1 MSLIESLLGLPTP
14 YSTLVMIAAAV
25 IVFYIAF
32 KVMKMILDTF
42 IVGALSGGLYITL
55 TYITESGFSIDNLL
69 LFIVLGAGLYM
80 LYSLLVKG
88 FKTAEGIL
96 SVPYSILKKFF
107 SVLKGGLSSLWS
119 ELKQEYESKQSSSN
133 ESSSTNSSSSSDND
147 DSGDDKSKKE
157 VILDG

>member
-42 IVGALSGGLYITL
+42 IVGALSGGLYVTL
-55 TYITESGFSIDNLL
+55 TYITKSGFSIDNLL
-69 LFIVLGAGLYM
+69 LFTVLGAGLYM
-80 LYSLLVKG
+80 VYSFLVKG

-133 ESSSTNSSSSSDND
+133 ESSSTNSSSSSDD